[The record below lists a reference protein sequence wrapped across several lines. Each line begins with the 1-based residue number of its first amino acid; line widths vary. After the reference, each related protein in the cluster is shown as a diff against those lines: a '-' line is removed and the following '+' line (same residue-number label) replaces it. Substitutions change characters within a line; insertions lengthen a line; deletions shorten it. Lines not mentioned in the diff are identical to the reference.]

1 VKVAT
6 TGRSFKMTLTT
17 GQQIE
22 LYHCD
27 AAAMANTIPRAY
39 YCKEERGVECCLC
52 FIVCVCTVFFYNL
65 LWKILKNFF
74 QNLPQKIFF

>member
-1 VKVAT
+1 MKVET

-27 AAAMANTIPRAY
+27 AAAMANTIPRAH
-39 YCKEERGVECCLC
+39 YCKWLNV
-52 FIVCVCTVFFYNL
+52 VCVFFFCVSVL
-65 LWKILKNFF
+65 FF
-74 QNLPQKIFF
+74 FKIFCGRF